1 MSGIDEGGNM
11 GNLSGDPWKNERFFS
26 SFEEAD
32 AMRKSL
38 KLADRVGALQV
49 KVKRCGENGS
59 LYVVKSRVDQKVMAE
74 LKEIEDKLFSKKK
87 SKK

>member
-1 MSGIDEGGNM
+1 M
-11 GNLSGDPWKNERFFS
+11 GNASGDPWKNERFFS

-49 KVKRCGENGS
+49 KVKRCGENGK

-74 LKEIEDKLFSKKK
+74 LQEIEEKLFSKKK